1 MIERDFVVVEEKAW
15 WQSKTMLFNIV
26 LAVALAVEMGL
37 PDLQPFFQ
45 PEHYAYLALA
55 VNVVNVVLR
64 MVTSAPVTLK

>member
-1 MIERDFVVVEEKAW
+1 
-15 WQSKTMLFNIV
+15 MLFNIV
-26 LAVALAVEMGL
+26 IAVALAVEMYL
-37 PDLQPFFQ
+37 PELQPFFQ